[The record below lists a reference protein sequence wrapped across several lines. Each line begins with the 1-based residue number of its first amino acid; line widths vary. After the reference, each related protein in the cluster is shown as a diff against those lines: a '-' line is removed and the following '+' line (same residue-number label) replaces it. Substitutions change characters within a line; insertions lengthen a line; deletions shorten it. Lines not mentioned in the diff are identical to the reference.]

1 MDRQDVTLAVKALQ
15 IGGKIRELREKQH
28 YTLQDLSAKTGLSKA
43 LLSQIE
49 NNRVIPPIA
58 TLLRLAKAL
67 NVSLSYFFQD
77 EVRGES
83 IYITRVNERIRV
95 DRRSHHREGEV
106 DYVYEALETKKHD
119 KHMEPF
125 YVEFPPLETHE
136 MVFTS
141 HDGEEFVYVMEG
153 TLEFRTADRVEQ
165 LNPGDCVYFDSS
177 QSHSFR
183 SLSEKPAKAIVMV
196 WNKRA

>member
-1 MDRQDVTLAVKALQ
+1 MDREDLTLAVRALQ
-15 IGGKIRELREKQH
+15 IGNKIRELREKQN
-28 YTLQDLSAKTGLSKA
+28 YTLQDLSTKTGLSKA

-67 NVSLSYFFQD
+67 NVGLSYFFQD
-77 EVRGES
+77 EVKGES
-83 IYITRVNERIRV
+83 VYITRLNERIRV
-95 DRRSHHREGEV
+95 DRRAHHREGEV

-125 YVEFPPLETHE
+125 YVEFPPLDAGE

-141 HDGEEFVYVMEG
+141 HEGEEFVYVMEG
-153 TLEFRTADRVEQ
+153 TLEFRTADRVER
-165 LNPGDCVYFDSS
+165 LEAGDCVYFDSS
-177 QSHSFR
+177 QGHSFR
-183 SLSEKPAKAIVMV
+183 SLGDRPAKAIVVV
-196 WNKRA
+196 WTKRP

>member
-15 IGGKIRELREKQH
+15 IGSKIRELREKQH

-58 TLLRLAKAL
+58 TLLRLARAL

-77 EVRGES
+77 EVKGES
-83 IYITRVNERIRV
+83 VYITRVHERIRV
-95 DRRSHHREGEV
+95 DRRSHHKEGEV

-125 YVEFPPLETHE
+125 YVEFPPLETDE

-153 TLEFRTADRVEQ
+153 SLEFRTADRVEQ
-165 LNPGDCVYFDSS
+165 LNPGDCIYFDSS

-183 SLSEKPAKAIVMV
+183 SLDDKPARAIVMV
-196 WNKRA
+196 WNKKV